1 MTPAELRLAIKRLGL
16 TQAQFAKAL
25 DLNIATVGRMVQGK
39 WPVKR
44 VVALAV
50 ERLLLDLK
58 SEDER

>member
-1 MTPAELRLAIKRLGL
+1 MTPTQLRLAIKRLGL
-16 TQAQFAKAL
+16 TQAQFARAL
-25 DLNIATVGRMVQGK
+25 DLNIATVGRMVQGR

-58 SEDER
+58 EDTKC